1 MDFATLFSVGNYVA
15 LTGWLA
21 MLVGLFVPQARKAAF
36 LYSGLILPA
45 AIAVA
50 YLTLLAMTMSGGFG
64 QGPKMDFGSLAGVRA
79 LLGSDSGATIGW
91 FHYLAFD
98 MIIGTWV
105 ARDALARGMWA
116 IAIVPVLALVFMFGP
131 VGFLTYLV
139 IWALFLRRGPG
150 TLPYPA
156 ADVP

>member
-1 MDFATLFSVGNYVA
+1 MIFSVGNMVA
-15 LTGWLA
+15 LTGWAA
-21 MLVGLFVPQARKAAF
+21 MLVGLFVKPARKPAF

-45 AIAVA
+45 LLALA
-50 YLTLLAMTMSGGFG
+50 YLILLGTQMAGGSGG
-64 QGPKMDFGSLAGVRA
+64 KIDFSSLAGVKA
-79 LLGSDSGATIGW
+79 LLGSDAGATIGW
-91 FHYLAFD
+91 YHYLAFD

-116 IAIVPVLALVFMFGP
+116 IAVVPVLALVFMFGP
-131 VGFLTYLV
+131 VGFLTYLI